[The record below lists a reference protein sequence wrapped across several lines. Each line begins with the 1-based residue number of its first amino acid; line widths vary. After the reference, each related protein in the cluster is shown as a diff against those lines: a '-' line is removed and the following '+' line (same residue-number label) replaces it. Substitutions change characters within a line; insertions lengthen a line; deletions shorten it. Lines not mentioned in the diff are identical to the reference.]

1 MDIPRKGR
9 KEVVWIEA
17 QDPGLSFNLSGPEQ
31 NVYYVFSCVLCSR
44 SRGTLA
50 RSTFSALVV
59 FAPVALGTGG
69 TLHWWYSGGTLNPKP
84 GWYSA
89 LVVLRSNISTSVRAA
104 ANLGPH

>member
-1 MDIPRKGR
+1 M
-9 KEVVWIEA
+9 VWIEA
-17 QDPGLSFNLSGPEQ
+17 QDPGLSSNLSGPEQ
-31 NVYYVFSCVLCSR
+31 NVFSCVLCSR